1 MDVKEAILRVK
12 TILEENELNV
22 DKSSKAQH
30 WLYRSSSSSDKI
42 FGYLDDELI
51 TFLKFANKR
60 ELNRLCD
67 DLSFIKETIGNLEK
81 MAMNELHYREFGTAE
96 HTREWW

>member
-1 MDVKEAILRVK
+1 MDVKEAIERVK

-30 WLYRSSSSSDKI
+30 WLYRSSSYKI

-81 MAMNELHYREFGTAE
+81 MAMNELHYREFRTAE